1 MKSNA
6 FTLLEMLLVLSISLA
21 MISLTIFPLTNS
33 LSVFNEKLLLEEMKA
48 SIYYAQLYAITSSQ
62 DTTISFTPTDNKLS
76 ASTVN
81 NTLFTVPLSPIIKLN
96 QKKVENF
103 RFSSLDGSINRFTTI
118 HFTGTSK
125 NYKLIF
131 QIGKGR
137 FRFEK
142 D

>member
-1 MKSNA
+1 MKPNA
-6 FTLLEMLLVLSISLA
+6 FTLLEMLLVLSISLT
-21 MISLTIFPLTNS
+21 MISLTIFPISNS
-33 LSVFNEKLLLEEMKA
+33 LSAFNEKLLLEEMKA

-62 DTTISFTPTDNKLS
+62 DTTISFTPIDNKLS

-96 QKKVENF
+96 QKKAEKF

-118 HFTGTSK
+118 HFTGSSK
-125 NYKLIF
+125 NYQLIF

-137 FRFEK
+137 FRFEQ